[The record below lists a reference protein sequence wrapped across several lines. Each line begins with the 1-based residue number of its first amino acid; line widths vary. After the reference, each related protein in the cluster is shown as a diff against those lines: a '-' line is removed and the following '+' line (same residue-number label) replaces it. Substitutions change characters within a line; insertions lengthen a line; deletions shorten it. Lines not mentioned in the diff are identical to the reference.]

1 MKKIF
6 YKSTRKFLR
15 PNRFQLAALSTCT
28 CDIIF
33 LIYTQCLH
41 INAEEIELINP
52 VLCHLL
58 LTLVKK
64 IELGFMTLIKY
75 LI

>member
-1 MKKIF
+1 M
-6 YKSTRKFLR
+6 FL
-15 PNRFQLAALSTCT
+15 L
-28 CDIIF
+28 
-33 LIYTQCLH
+33 
-41 INAEEIELINP
+41 NAEEIELINP